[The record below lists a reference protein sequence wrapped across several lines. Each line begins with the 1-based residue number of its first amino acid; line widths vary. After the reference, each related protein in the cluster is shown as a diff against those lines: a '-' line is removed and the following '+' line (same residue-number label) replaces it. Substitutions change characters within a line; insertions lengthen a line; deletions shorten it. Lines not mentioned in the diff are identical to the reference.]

1 MSWFKRKKMSAEEL
15 SKENIEEL
23 LEEDGDKIPVVDKRK
38 FNADGERVKNEEETT
53 EAKHEQVLPIV
64 LKLEE
69 EVSVERQRREAAE
82 HKLVGVQAKFDELKA
97 QMERETAEMRQRLQ
111 RHNEQ
116 RMQIEKSEFLTSLL
130 PVLDNLILAVNASE
144 SDASF
149 DNLLVGVKG
158 TARMFEQTLAGLG
171 VEAIVAV
178 GADFDPELHEAVE
191 MIATEADQ
199 DGKITAEFARGYKF
213 GERLLR
219 PARVQVGKAA

>member
-130 PVLDNLILAVNASE
+130 PVLDNQILALKASE
-144 SDASF
+144 
-149 DNLLVGVKG
+149 
-158 TARMFEQTLAGLG
+158 
-171 VEAIVAV
+171 
-178 GADFDPELHEAVE
+178 
-191 MIATEADQ
+191 
-199 DGKITAEFARGYKF
+199 
-213 GERLLR
+213 
-219 PARVQVGKAA
+219 

>member
-1 MSWFKRKKMSAEEL
+1 MSAEEL